1 MNQYPKGL
9 PCALRDGYG
18 FEPVNNIL
26 RTEMESGRAR
36 QRIMFDSVPT
46 LVPLSWICSER
57 QALLFEAW
65 AAQVARA
72 GWFLIPLKIPGGM
85 RDVEVRFTKTPSG
98 PELVGVSSW
107 RFSAQCE
114 VRERPLL
121 EPGWA
126 ELMPEWVLMMNIVD
140 LAVNREWP
148 KA

>member
-1 MNQYPKGL
+1 MNEYPKGL
-9 PCALRDGYG
+9 PCALRDGYS
-18 FEPVNNIL
+18 FEPVENIL
-26 RTEMESGRAR
+26 RTPMESGRAR
-36 QRIMFDSVPT
+36 QRIIFDSVPT
-46 LVPLSWICSER
+46 LVPLAWICSDR

-85 RDVEVRFTKTPSG
+85 REVEVRFTSTPVG

-107 RFSAQCE
+107 RYTSKCE
-114 VRERPLL
+114 LRERPLL

-140 LAVNREWP
+140 LAVNREWT